1 MTDVMTETDDR
12 RLMAETEEIG
22 SKQSEGLSLSVT
34 QLVASVLAAVSSSVA
49 ASVFGVA
56 GTVIGAALG
65 SLVSVVGSA
74 VYSYSLKRTQ
84 ERVRSTLDLAVAKRF
99 DVKGGAT
106 AADAEQ
112 AAGTESAAVPAENG
126 SVARSWRRFRTLKP
140 KQLGIAAA
148 ALFVLTLGLI
158 TSFELLSG
166 RPVSATVT
174 DKQGSGVSL
183 VGGHTS
189 KAKQPSAPAS
199 PSSTGTSSTRPGTSN
214 TPSNTPS
221 ATPSASPSASD
232 SSSSAPPDLPSASA
246 SPSTSDTA
254 PTESAPAGS
263 ASMQLG
269 TPNPTGTAASG

>member
-1 MTDVMTETDDR
+1 MTETDDR

-84 ERVRSTLDLAVAKRF
+84 ERVLDLAVAKRF

-126 SVARSWRRFRTLKP
+126 SAARSWRRFRTLKP

-214 TPSNTPS
+214 TPSDTPS
-221 ATPSASPSASD
+221 ATPSASPSTSD
-232 SSSSAPPDLPSASA
+232 SSSSAPSDIPSASA

-254 PTESAPAGS
+254 PTESAPTGS

>member
-1 MTDVMTETDDR
+1 
-12 RLMAETEEIG
+12 MAETEEIG

-126 SVARSWRRFRTLKP
+126 SVARSWRRFCTLKP

-199 PSSTGTSSTRPGTSN
+199 PSSTGTSSTGTSSTRPGTSN
-214 TPSNTPS
+214 TPSDTPS

-232 SSSSAPPDLPSASA
+232 SSSSAPSDIPSASA

>member
-1 MTDVMTETDDR
+1 MTETK
-12 RLMAETEEIG
+12 EIG

-34 QLVASVLAAVSSSVA
+34 QLAASVLAAVSSSVA

-112 AAGTESAAVPAENG
+112 AAGTEAPAVPAGNG
-126 SVARSWRRFRTLKP
+126 SVARSWRRFLTLEP
-140 KQLGIAAA
+140 TQLGIAAA
-148 ALFVLTLGLI
+148 ALFVLTLILI

-189 KAKQPSAPAS
+189 KATQPSAPAAPS
-199 PSSTGTSSTRPGTSN
+199 GTGPSSTGTSSTRPGTSN
-214 TPSNTPS
+214 TPSDTPS
-221 ATPSASPSASD
+221 AAPSASPSASG
-232 SSSSAPPDLPSASA
+232 SSSSAPSDIPSASA

-254 PTESAPAGS
+254 PADTTPAESAPAGS
-263 ASMQLG
+263 ASVQLG
-269 TPNPTGTAASG
+269 TPNPTGTAAGG